1 MSSTYNLTTVISA
14 VTPEDKIC
22 YLNNQVS
29 GFIALGLVIFVV
41 VLTILLLLYNGYT
54 IFTALPVALFIGAI
68 ISSLLLF
75 WMCGDIRAGLIPMI
89 KKEVVVLIWVLFG
102 ISAYIRTVVDD

>member
-1 MSSTYNLTTVISA
+1 MSSTYNLTTVINA

-29 GFIALGLVIFVV
+29 GFIAIGLIIFVIV
-41 VLTILLLLYNGYT
+41 VTLLLLLYYGYT
-54 IFTALPVALFIGAI
+54 IFTALPVALFIGSLIA
-68 ISSLLLF
+68 SLLLF
-75 WMCGDIRAGLIPMI
+75 WMCGDVRTALIPMI
-89 KKEVVVLIWVLFG
+89 KKEIVVLIWVLFG